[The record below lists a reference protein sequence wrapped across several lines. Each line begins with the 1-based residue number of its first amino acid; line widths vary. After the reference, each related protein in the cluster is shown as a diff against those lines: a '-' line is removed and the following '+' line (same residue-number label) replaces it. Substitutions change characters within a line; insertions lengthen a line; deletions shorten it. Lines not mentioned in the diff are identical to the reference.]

1 MNKFE
6 NVDVLAALK
15 QLMQQNTAFY
25 RNDFE
30 IDKEAIRQAAASD
43 RAENKTLLWMSRPSG
58 TYCFRER
65 DVFLQDTRQHNTWRF
80 YGEQTRDR
88 ILAYAVELTGNV
100 GGKIWGN
107 LYELDYPQHFRHVA
121 TEAVQADTIILH
133 YEKRKNCCL

>member
-6 NVDVLAALK
+6 NVDVLAALE
-15 QLMQQNTAFY
+15 QLMWQNTAFY

-30 IDKEAIRQAAASD
+30 IDKEMIRQAAASD
-43 RAENKTLLWMSRPSG
+43 RAEDKTLLWMSRPSG

-88 ILAYAVELTGNV
+88 ILAYAVELLSL
-100 GGKIWGN
+100 I
-107 LYELDYPQHFRHVA
+107 H
-121 TEAVQADTIILH
+121 I
-133 YEKRKNCCL
+133 